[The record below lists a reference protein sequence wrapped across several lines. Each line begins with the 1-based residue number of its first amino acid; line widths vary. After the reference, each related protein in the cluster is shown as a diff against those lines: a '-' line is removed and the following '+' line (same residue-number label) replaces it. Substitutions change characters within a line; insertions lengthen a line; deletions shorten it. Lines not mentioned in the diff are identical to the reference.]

1 MLDKVLTKISKVSN
15 IKVLFN
21 TFYSFLFFP
30 KHRSSFVV
38 ILPFIESLGS
48 VCHFTRINDR
58 KIVFCCSHDTVMT
71 ALASLKVCLQR
82 SSLHC
87 FPSTQLAMLSRGRQN
102 VVHIVNFRLKSFLKG
117 QLS

>member
-1 MLDKVLTKISKVSN
+1 M
-15 IKVLFN
+15 F
-21 TFYSFLFFP
+21 
-30 KHRSSFVV
+30 V
-38 ILPFIESLGS
+38 ILREL
-48 VCHFTRINDR
+48 T
-58 KIVFCCSHDTVMT
+58 IVFCCSHDTVMT

>member
-1 MLDKVLTKISKVSN
+1 MLDKVLTKISKVLN
-15 IKVLFN
+15 IKVLFK

-38 ILPFIESLGS
+38 ILPLS

-102 VVHIVNFRLKSFLKG
+102 VVHIVNFRLKSFER
-117 QLS
+117 ST